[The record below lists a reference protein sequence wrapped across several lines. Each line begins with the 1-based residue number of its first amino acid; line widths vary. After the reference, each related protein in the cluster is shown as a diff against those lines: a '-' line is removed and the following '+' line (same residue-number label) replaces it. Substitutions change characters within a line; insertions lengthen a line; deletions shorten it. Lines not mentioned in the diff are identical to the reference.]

1 MFSCPI
7 LIDFSRTMDHGYFP
21 EYLRQELPEA
31 NPRVLGFGTCH
42 QVGAD
47 LFQSL
52 HLGSAGEDLPAV

>member
-1 MFSCPI
+1 
-7 LIDFSRTMDHGYFP
+7 MDHGYFP